1 MATIGEL
8 VRDNPFYEQGA
19 FFNKDY
25 YKERI
30 PQGSFTR
37 PITQNTCDRA
47 FVLQTFLEG
56 IKKVTLV
63 ALVIIPS
70 IYTLGLG
77 LGLSVMGA
85 GAIAAIVSTEPKIG
99 DLHLVKQIKLQSD
112 LLAAFTEDQKVSYIA
127 KAVSIDLLSKGVFA
141 VLVHK
146 ISQRVAS
153 QLGWAALFFTTY
165 SVVQDLEKIL
175 FWMLEAYANKQNE
188 ERFRALNF
196 A

>member
-8 VRDNPFYEQGA
+8 VRDNPFYEQGV

-37 PITQNTCDRA
+37 PIAQHTCDRA
-47 FVLQTFLEG
+47 LVLQALLEG

-63 ALVIIPS
+63 ALVMIPS

-85 GAIAAIVSTEPKIG
+85 GAIAAIISTEPKIG

-112 LLAAFTEDQKVSYIA
+112 LLAAFTEDQKVAYIA
-127 KAVSIDLLSKGVFA
+127 KAVSNDVLLKGVFA
-141 VLVHK
+141 VLLSE
-146 ISQRVAS
+146 IPQRFAS
-153 QLGWAALFFTTY
+153 QLAWAGLFFATY
-165 SVVQDLEKIL
+165 SLVQDIEKLL
-175 FWMLEAYANKQNE
+175 FWMLESYANKQNE
-188 ERFRALNF
+188 ERFRALNL

>member
-8 VRDNPFYEQGA
+8 VRDNPFYEQGV

-25 YKERI
+25 YKDRI
-30 PQGSFTR
+30 PQASFTR

-47 FVLQTFLEG
+47 LALQALLEG
-56 IKKVTLV
+56 VKKVTLV

-85 GAIAAIVSTEPKIG
+85 GALAAIISTEPKVG
-99 DLHLVKQIKLQSD
+99 DMHLVKQIKLQGD
-112 LLAAFTEDQKVSYIA
+112 LLAAFGEDQKVAYIT
-127 KAVSIDLLSKGVFA
+127 KVVSNDVLLKGVFA
-141 VLVHK
+141 LLVHK
-146 ISQRVAS
+146 IPQRVAS
-153 QLGWAALFFTTY
+153 QLGWAGLFFSTY
-165 SVVQDLEKIL
+165 SLVQDLEKL
-175 FWMLEAYANKQNE
+175 VFWMLEVYANNQNE
-188 ERFRALNF
+188 QRFRALNL